1 MNLHKAYNIRVG
13 LFVESLVSNP
23 SCQSKPWK
31 QENQEEKRR
40 TSWVLEQRAEKMLE
54 FVSKGLSRRLSDSS
68 SDGRNKKNLNWITDT
83 LTVTLGPIRLLNGNS
98 TLRLRQGTDSQLFHR
113 HSGKSRWTQMQSD
126 TVPDL
131 DRVCWKVWEKT
142 VLACWE

>member
-68 SDGRNKKNLNWITDT
+68 SDGRNKKIWTESQT
-83 LTVTLGPIRLLNGNS
+83 LWLWL
-98 TLRLRQGTDSQLFHR
+98 
-113 HSGKSRWTQMQSD
+113 
-126 TVPDL
+126 
-131 DRVCWKVWEKT
+131 
-142 VLACWE
+142 